1 MLRYHQGSNLSER
14 RVYMQE
20 SGENYLETILLLED
34 KNGTVRSIDIANE
47 LDYTKPSVSR
57 AMRILRES
65 GLITMDENGRILLT
79 AAGREKA
86 NAIYERHRCL
96 TRYLT
101 ITLGID
107 EALAARDA
115 CRIEHVI
122 SAETFGKVKEFVK
135 NAI

>member
-34 KNGTVRSIDIANE
+34 KNDTVRSIDIANE

>member
-1 MLRYHQGSNLSER
+1 
-14 RVYMQE
+14 MQE

-57 AMRILRES
+57 AMCILRES

-122 SAETFGKVKEFVK
+122 SEETFAKVKEFVK